1 MKSINIVA
9 VASLLALAYATPVE
23 KRELVVHTVIEEVTE
38 TVDTTTT
45 IWVKPTA
52 GAHANYQL
60 PKHQHHHHSHQSKP
74 VTTPSSTSAPYV
86 APVPTTP
93 SSTST
98 SASTSSSTSV
108 YVPPYTPP
116 VVPTTSV
123 SIPPVVPET
132 TPVPVVPVPVVPE
145 TTPVPVV
152 PVPEPTTQAPV
163 PVPSTP
169 STSPTESGG
178 ACGEI
183 GGACSGDIT
192 YYEAG
197 LGACGWTND
206 GSSDDVFALAHGKF
220 HYSKE
225 RIGRVGHVLTWIRYD
240 GRTIQRQPLLWPYGN
255 YQGAWQ
261 ANCHR
266 QTSRQVHGLCKSP
279 WSTVNLG

>member
-23 KRELVVHTVIEEVTE
+23 KRDLVIHTVIEEVTE

-52 GAHANYQL
+52 AAHANYQL
-60 PKHQHHHHSHQSKP
+60 PKHQHHQHFHQSKP
-74 VTTPSSTSAPYV
+74 ATTSSSTTAPYV

-93 SSTST
+93 SST
-98 SASTSSSTSV
+98 STSSSTSV

-145 TTPVPVV
+145 TTPAPVV
-152 PVPEPTTQAPV
+152 PAPEPTTQAPV

-178 ACGEI
+178 ACGQI
-183 GGACSGDIT
+183 GGTCSGDIT
-192 YYEAG
+192 YYQAG

-206 GSSDDVFALAHGKF
+206 GSSEDVFALAHGIF
-220 HYSKE
+220 HFPKGS
-225 RIGRVGHVLTWIRYD
+225 I
-240 GRTIQRQPLLWPYGN
+240 
-255 YQGAWQ
+255 A
-261 ANCHR
+261 
-266 QTSRQVHGLCKSP
+266 
-279 WSTVNLG
+279 